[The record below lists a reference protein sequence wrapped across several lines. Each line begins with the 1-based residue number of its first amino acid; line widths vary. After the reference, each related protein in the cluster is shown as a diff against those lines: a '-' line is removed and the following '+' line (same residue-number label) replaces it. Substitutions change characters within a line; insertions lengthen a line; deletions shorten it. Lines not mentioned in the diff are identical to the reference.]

1 MKRISGLLTVLI
13 VLLNLSTAIAQDHTT
28 RILVLIHS
36 DNGSTYELAKE
47 ITKGIETDK
56 TVKAVIKQVKA
67 NTNPKLKNIP
77 VATVEEL
84 ASYDGIAFGSPVY
97 FGNISTPMNEF
108 LAGTVNLWTKHALEG
123 MPATVFMSAGS
134 GAGNELAVQAFW
146 NSLAVHGMVLVSN
159 GIRGYENIDKN
170 IPQGNTVLGTTSL
183 ASHKTVARPSDGE
196 RYIARLQGEHF
207 AKVATALKGTF
218 TQKTLTI
225 TDTKKEKDIETVLKE
240 KHIIIPQ
247 APNPVGNYTVFS
259 RSGNL
264 VFINQVAL
272 KDGKI
277 VNPGKVGVDITEEQA
292 KEASKQTMLNVMAV
306 LKNAVGGD
314 LNRVKKCVQL
324 TGYFNA
330 KDDFS
335 RHADLMNP
343 ASDLV
348 VAILG
353 ENGKH
358 ARGTMGVSSLPLH
371 SAVEIQAIFEV
382 E

>member
-13 VLLNLSTAIAQDHTT
+13 VLLNLSTAMAQDYTT

-36 DNGSTYELAKE
+36 DNGGTYELAKE
-47 ITKGIETDK
+47 IAKGIETHK
-56 TVKAVIKQVKA
+56 AVKAVIKQVKA
-67 NTNPKLKNIP
+67 STNPKLKAIP
-77 VATVEEL
+77 VATVAEL
-84 ASYDGIAFGSPVY
+84 TSYDGIAFGSPVY
-97 FGNISTPMNEF
+97 FGNISTPMSEF
-108 LAGTVNLWTKHALEG
+108 LSGTVNLWTNHALEG

-183 ASHKTVARPSDGE
+183 ASHKTVERPSEGE

-207 AKVATALKGTF
+207 AKVVTALKGTF
-218 TQKTLTI
+218 TKKTLAATE
-225 TDTKKEKDIETVLKE
+225 TKKEKDIEAVLKE
-240 KHIIIPQ
+240 KNIIIPQ

-272 KDGKI
+272 KEGKI
-277 VNPGKVGVDITEEQA
+277 FNPGKVGVTITEEQA

-324 TGYFNA
+324 TGYFNT
-330 KDDFS
+330 KEDYT

-358 ARGTMGVSSLPLH
+358 ARGTMGVLSLPLN